1 MYATNLNF
9 GKKLYER
16 KWPHISDEDS
26 DLENICIWEPTH
38 PPCAYLL
45 VLWVS
50 RSQTRVISLPLSA
63 FPSFPGDLV

>member
-26 DLENICIWEPTH
+26 DLENICIWDPTH
-38 PPCAYLL
+38 PPCAHLL
-45 VLWVS
+45 VLWV
-50 RSQTRVISLPLSA
+50 SLPLSA
-63 FPSFPGDLV
+63 FPSFPGDLI